1 MKTTRPLKSY
11 QFWNQTDVGKVRE
24 INEDYMGYF
33 ETTNGDLFVV
43 CDGMGGHAAGEIAS
57 RLAVE
62 SIRDFFK
69 DEFYADV
76 FAALHNAL
84 VLANQKV
91 LDYASE
97 HPESTGLGTT
107 AVIVLIRE
115 HQLYIAHIGDSR
127 LYLIRKQEI
136 KALTADHSW
145 VNEMIKSGSLSPEE
159 AWNHP
164 RKNQITRAL
173 GIPGVMPE
181 VNPDAF
187 IPQPDDIFLLC
198 SDGLN
203 SMLKDES
210 ILQIVSKQTNIQ
222 TKVQELIEEANN
234 AGGEDNITVQLIH
247 FFPEEVFEEAA
258 KEEAKERNQT
268 LLYAILGLFTLILVV
283 YVIKTF
289 VLSPKTEK
297 IENKTEEI
305 KDSTAVEDSSKV
317 GTDSLEKTAPDSL
330 KNTKK

>member
-1 MKTTRPLKSY
+1 MKSTRPLKSY

-43 CDGMGGHAAGEIAS
+43 CDGMGGHAAGEVAS
-57 RLAVE
+57 RIAVE
-62 SIRDFFK
+62 TLRDFFK
-69 DEFYADV
+69 EEFYQDI
-76 FAALHNAL
+76 FTALNQSL

-91 LDYASE
+91 LEYAQN
-97 HPESTGLGTT
+97 HPESAGLGTT
-107 AVIVLIRE
+107 AVVVLIRE
-115 HQLYIAHIGDSR
+115 HKLYIAHVGDSR
-127 LYLIRKQEI
+127 LYLLRNGELSS
-136 KALTADHSW
+136 LTNDHSW
-145 VNEMIKSGSLSPEE
+145 VNDMLKSGTLKPEE

-173 GIPGVMPE
+173 GIVGVVPE
-181 VNPDAF
+181 VRTEVF
-187 IPQPDDIFLLC
+187 VPQPDDVFVLC

-203 SMLKDES
+203 SMLHDTS
-210 ILQIVSKQTNIQ
+210 IQNILNEQ
-222 TKVQELIEEANN
+222 DTIQLKVQNLIQAAIE
-234 AGGEDNITVQLIH
+234 AGGEDNITIQIIH
-247 FFPEEVFEEAA
+247 FFPEEVFEKANQ
-258 KEEAKERNQT
+258 EEAKERNQT

-283 YVIKTF
+283 YVLKTF

-317 GTDSLEKTAPDSL
+317 GTDSLEKSASDSL